1 MSNHLAIATVTRALG
16 DLVRAAAKAGVD
28 AAEVSY
34 VRPGSTSPAPE
45 DPGVNIFLYGVTP
58 NAALRNADLPTRR
71 SGGALA
77 QRTATVL
84 DLHYLLTFYGAESD
98 FEPQR
103 MLGSV
108 ALALAHEPVLGRAR
122 IESVLAGDLAGSDL
136 AEAPERVRFVP
147 ASLNLEELSKL
158 WSVLFQTPY
167 ALSMVLQAGPVTLEA
182 EVSPEPAL
190 PVGARNLYV
199 DVLRGPRVDA
209 IGAAS
214 GPGAPILPDTLLVLR
229 GRGLR
234 GEVTRVRL
242 GMEGDELEP
251 VAVTPGEVML
261 PLSSVP
267 PGRLRAGVQGAQV
280 LHRRMMGTPPISHR
294 GEESNVAAFV
304 LRPVVRSR
312 AGDPALDDVVF
323 TPGSGGP
330 PVVHPR
336 VTVRVMPEVGA
347 GQRADLLLNEA
358 GGTGRAFRVPSA
370 ALTADTGTLAF
381 DVPGLG
387 AGTWLV
393 RVVVDGAESV
403 LAPGT
408 SGAWER
414 PRLVVP

>member
-16 DLVRAAAKAGVD
+16 DLVRTAAKVGVD

-34 VRPGSTSPAPE
+34 VRPGSTPAPAS
-45 DPGVNIFLYGVTP
+45 PGVNVFLYGVTP
-58 NAALRNADLPTRR
+58 NAALRNSDLPTRR

-77 QRTATVL
+77 QRTAVVL
-84 DLHYLLTFYGAESD
+84 DLHYLLTFYGTESD

-103 MLGSV
+103 MMGAV
-108 ALALAHEPVLGRAR
+108 ARALAHEPMLTRGR
-122 IESVLAGDLAGSDL
+122 IESILAGDLLTSDL

-182 EVSPEPAL
+182 DVASHPAL
-190 PVGARNLYV
+190 PVRERNTYV
-199 DVLRGPRVDA
+199 DLLMGPRVES
-209 IGAAS
+209 IAAAA
-214 GPGAPILPDTLLVLR
+214 GPGLPILPDTLIVLR

-242 GMEGDELEP
+242 GADGTEVEP
-251 VAVTPGEVML
+251 VGVTPNEVML
-261 PLSSVP
+261 PLASVP
-267 PGRLRAGVQGAQV
+267 SAQLRAGVQGAQV
-280 LHRRMMGTPPISHR
+280 VHRRMMGTPPVTHR

-304 LRPVVRSR
+304 LRPVVLPQ
-312 AGDPALDDVVF
+312 AGNPALDDVTF
-323 TPGSGGP
+323 TPAVIVP
-330 PVVHPR
+330 PTAPPRLAVRVAPVVGMR
-336 VTVRVMPEVGA
+336 
-347 GQRADLLLNEA
+347 QRAELLLNEV
-358 GGTGRAFRVPSA
+358 GGTSRAFRVP
-370 ALTADTGTLAF
+370 ADTRLADTDVLDF

-403 LAPGT
+403 LTPGAG
-408 SGAWER
+408 GAWER
-414 PRLVVP
+414 PRVVIL